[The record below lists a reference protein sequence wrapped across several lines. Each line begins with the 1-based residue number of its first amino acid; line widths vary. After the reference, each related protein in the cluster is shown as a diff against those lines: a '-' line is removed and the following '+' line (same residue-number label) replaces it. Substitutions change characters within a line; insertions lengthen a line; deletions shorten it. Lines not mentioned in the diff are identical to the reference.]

1 MRASLAKTC
10 LYSKED
16 KSLQFTCTKA
26 YGSSRTNGID
36 CCLPMTSQ
44 SWILSIAVIFCLLNL
59 ELAFELKV
67 LG

>member
-10 LYSKED
+10 LHSKEE
-16 KSLQFTCTKA
+16 KSSQFTCTKA

-36 CCLPMTSQ
+36 CCSTTTSQ
-44 SWILSIAVIFCLLNL
+44 SWILSIAVIFRLLNL